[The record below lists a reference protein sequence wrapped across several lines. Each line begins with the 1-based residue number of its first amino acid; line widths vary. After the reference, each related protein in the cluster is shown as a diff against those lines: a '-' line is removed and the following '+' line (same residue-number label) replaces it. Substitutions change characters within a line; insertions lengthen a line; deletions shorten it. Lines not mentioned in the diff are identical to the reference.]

1 MSSNISAINPL
12 SYMGVRPVSPA
23 PVTIQTRDPL
33 TTDIRNFIISTIWV
47 NTVAQSAYML
57 VANADNIAI
66 WDLITSGV
74 ASLSTITTPDTTVVE
89 PVANN
94 INFLNGTGIA
104 ITGSGNDVTFNA
116 TAMPF
121 VVTWNTITSATQT
134 MVPNNGY
141 FANRGAG
148 VTFTLPVLA
157 AKGDVFY
164 IASIS
169 SGAWVLQQN
178 AGQSINFGTAVT
190 TTGGGG
196 FLTANNIG
204 DSVFIVCYVAN
215 TNFIVISPQ
224 GTIFAT

>member
-1 MSSNISAINPL
+1 MSSNLSAVNPL

-66 WDLITSGV
+66 WELITGGI
-74 ASLSTITTPDTTVVE
+74 ANLSTITTPDTVVVE
-89 PVANN
+89 PTANN

-104 ITGSGNDVTFNA
+104 ITGSGSDVTFNA

-121 VVTWNTITSATQT
+121 IVTWTVITSATHTLASNQ
-134 MVPNNGY
+134 GY
-141 FANRGAG
+141 FANRGGG
-148 VTFTLPVLA
+148 VTFTLPATA
-157 AKGDVFY
+157 AVGDVFF

-169 SGAWVLQQN
+169 SGAWSLQQN

-196 FLTANNIG
+196 SLTANNIG
-204 DSVFIVCYVAN
+204 DSIFMVCYATN

-224 GTIFAT
+224 GTITVA